1 MSTNKLIKRS
11 VRAIGF
17 TVAVCA
23 GVATGSTAWAA
34 TPVTIDPAALGSGG
48 GAFCD
53 AYRAGIRD
61 SVKADL
67 STAMATHDTAKM
79 KAFYEMQVA
88 QIPKLISVAPSSIK
102 EAVVLTMNKGK
113 VMADAMK
120 KAGYDPTKVDR
131 TTFSALGTQSAADK
145 AATAKLNAYL
155 KDTCHLDVLKALGVA
170 APPATPTTRKK

>member
-1 MSTNKLIKRS
+1 MSTNKVIKRS
-11 VRAIGF
+11 MRAIGF
-17 TVAVCA
+17 TVVVCA

-53 AYRAGIRD
+53 AYRAALKD

-79 KAFYEMQVA
+79 KAFYEMQIA

-102 EAVVLTMNKGK
+102 DAVVLTVSKGK

>member
-1 MSTNKLIKRS
+1 MSTNKPIKRHM
-11 VRAIGF
+11 RAIGF

-23 GVATGSTAWAA
+23 GVATGSTAWASS
-34 TPVTIDPAALGSGG
+34 PVTIDPAALGSGG

-53 AYRAGIRD
+53 AYRSALKD

-67 STAMATHDTAKM
+67 STAMATRDTAKL

-102 EAVVLTMNKGK
+102 DAVVLTMNKGK

-120 KAGYDPTKVDR
+120 KAGYDLTKVDR
-131 TTFSALGTQSAADK
+131 TIFSALGTQSAADK

-155 KDTCHLDVLKALGVA
+155 KDTCHLDVLKAFGVA
-170 APPATPTTRKK
+170 APTATPTTRKK

>member
-1 MSTNKLIKRS
+1 MSTNKLVKRS

-17 TVAVCA
+17 TVAVCV
-23 GVATGSTAWAA
+23 GFATGGPAWAA

-53 AYRAGIRD
+53 AYRSAFRD

-67 STAMATHDTAKM
+67 STAIATHDTAKM
-79 KAFYEMQVA
+79 KAFYEVQIA
-88 QIPKLISVAPSSIK
+88 QIPKLIGLAPSSIK
-102 EAVVLTMNKGK
+102 DAVVLTMNKGK
-113 VMADAMK
+113 VIADAMK
-120 KAGYDPTKVDR
+120 KAGYDAAKVDK

-155 KDTCHLDVLKALGVA
+155 KDTCHLDVLKAFGVA